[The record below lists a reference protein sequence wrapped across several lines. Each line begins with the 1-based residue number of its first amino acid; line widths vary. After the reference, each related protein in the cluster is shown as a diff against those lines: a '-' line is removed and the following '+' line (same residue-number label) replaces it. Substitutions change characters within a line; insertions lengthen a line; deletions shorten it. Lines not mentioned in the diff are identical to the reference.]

1 MTIDALDLAVPKE
14 RLTHKITQETEFQST
29 SLESLMTSSVEVDS
43 ESDLTYLMDSSSK
56 EYLDDDQWK
65 IMSDD
70 ITITEVVHLSGEEDV
85 YRLVN

>member
-1 MTIDALDLAVPKE
+1 
-14 RLTHKITQETEFQST
+14 
-29 SLESLMTSSVEVDS
+29 MTSSVEVDS

-65 IMSDD
+65 IISDD